1 MKSLTLAPSGAE
13 RWNIKR
19 QSAPSFGTRPSPE
32 HWRLANGGDEKG
44 PAMRPSETSLAK
56 ARSMTS
62 GWTKAEVRFGA
73 WWAMRGPL

>member
-1 MKSLTLAPSGAE
+1 MKSLTLGAE

-32 HWRLANGGDEKG
+32 HWRLENGGV
-44 PAMRPSETSLAK
+44 RPSETSLAK

-62 GWTKAEVRFGA
+62 WMDESRGEVGGVVGYAR
-73 WWAMRGPL
+73 MRRPGSCLLG